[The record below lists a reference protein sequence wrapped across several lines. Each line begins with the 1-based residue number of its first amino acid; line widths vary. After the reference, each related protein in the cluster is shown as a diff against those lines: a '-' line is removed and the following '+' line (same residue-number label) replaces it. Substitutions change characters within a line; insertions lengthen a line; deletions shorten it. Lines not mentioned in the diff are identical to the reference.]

1 MPVRLFVGNLPYDT
15 TEAELREHLS
25 AAGSLSS
32 VYLPINKETGKPR
45 GFAFVE
51 FPNDSEGQD
60 AIRRFNN
67 QPFKGRNLSISEARA
82 REARP
87 MGDMRPRGEGRPPM
101 GRPPMGA
108 GGSSGPSSRPFT
120 PRFDRPA
127 PAEPFTPGG
136 GGNRKTGRS
145 EAPPRRKTKR
155 PQGEAGFRGERGPKR
170 PIREKPGGRLY
181 EGFEDETATD
191 EELLEDDFSR
201 SADDDIIDVD
211 ILDVEEDES

>member
-15 TEAELREHLS
+15 TEVELRDHLS

-32 VYLPINKETGKPR
+32 VYLPINKENGKPR

-51 FPNDSEGQD
+51 FREDSQGLE

-67 QPFKGRNLSISEARA
+67 QPFKGRALSISEARA

-108 GGSSGPSSRPFT
+108 GGPSGSSRPFT

-136 GGNRKTGRS
+136 GARKTGR
-145 EAPPRRKTKR
+145 PDTPRRKTKR
-155 PQGEAGFRGERGPKR
+155 PSGEAGFRGERGPKR

-181 EGFEDETATD
+181 EGFEETVSA
-191 EELLEDDFSR
+191 EEEFLEDDFSR
-201 SADDDIIDVD
+201 TADDE
-211 ILDVEEDES
+211 ILDAVDAGDAGEEDES